1 MAVKSGLDLLL
12 ALLYAPG
19 QDGKPAE
26 EIRGITR
33 LEKLVFLAVE
43 EGGFASRTPDL
54 KYQAYD
60 FGPYS
65 KEVVDYVAAL
75 EGLGLVKARE
85 EKFESFK
92 EVVDRVMAT
101 GEFPSEERA
110 GTVEIY
116 ELTEKG
122 RQVGRRAFEN
132 LTQDEQRRIAD
143 LKRRYNRMDL
153 SSLLNHVYR
162 SYPEMTKKSKILD
175 EILGLGARKGLKVPP
190 GED

>member
-1 MAVKSGLDLLL
+1 MTVKSGLDLVL

-19 QDGKPAE
+19 LDDEPAE

-43 EGGFASRTPDL
+43 EGGFGSRTPDL
-54 KYQAYD
+54 RYQAYD

-85 EKFESFK
+85 VKFESFK

-101 GEFPSEERA
+101 GEFPTEEKA

-122 RQVGRRAFEN
+122 RQVGRRVFDR
-132 LTQDEQRRIAD
+132 LTQEEQRRVAG

-162 SYPEMTKKSKILD
+162 NYPEMTKKSKILD
-175 EILGLGARKGLKVPP
+175 EILGLGARMGLKVPP

>member
-1 MAVKSGLDLLL
+1 MPLKSGLDLLL

-19 QDGKPAE
+19 RDGRPAE

-33 LEKLVFLAVE
+33 LEKLVFLALE
-43 EGGFASRTPDL
+43 EAGFGSPATEFR
-54 KYQAYD
+54 YQAYD

-65 KEVVDYVAAL
+65 REVVDYVAAL
-75 EGLGLVKARE
+75 EGLGLVTTRE

-101 GEFPSEERA
+101 GEIPPEERA
-110 GTVEIY
+110 GTVGIY

-122 RQVGRRAFEN
+122 RQVGRLAFER
-132 LTQDEQRRIAD
+132 LTPDEQTRIED
-143 LKRRYNRMDL
+143 LKKRYNSMDL
-153 SSLLNHVYR
+153 SSLLTHVYR
-162 SYPEMTKKSKILD
+162 KYPAMTKKSKILD